1 MKRKELDRMIAR
13 FALEKGHT
21 QEFACKMLLRKY
33 VENNELLTEVAKAAA
48 EFLAKRLETLRAPGN
63 PNIIYYRARAM
74 LFEEEIQKLNQA
86 IKKAEEDSWET
97 HEEGN
102 KEGYEEGVSDFV
114 ESKRRQDIL
123 RKKGLLVVGD
133 KPKKGP
139 KVGT

>member
-74 LFEEEIQKLNQA
+74 LFEEEIRKLNQA
-86 IKKAEEDSWET
+86 IKKMEEDSWRT
-97 HEEGN
+97 
-102 KEGYEEGVSDFV
+102 YEEGVSEGHEDGVNDFG
-114 ESKRRQDIL
+114 EMERRKDML

-133 KPKKGP
+133 EPKKV
-139 KVGT
+139 K